1 MEQEQQGGAGPSDAV
16 GSGEV
21 KDRLDAVN
29 QEPESII
36 SVSAGPNEAQIPLY
50 QDYASALTAYNEID
64 PADAALKEAAYG
76 AVKSAFGALAAP
88 LKHTQDRLWDLPAA
102 TASRHGHRGQE
113 VGARE
118 D

>member
-1 MEQEQQGGAGPSDAV
+1 MGWT
-16 GSGEV
+16 
-21 KDRLDAVN
+21 
-29 QEPESII
+29 
-36 SVSAGPNEAQIPLY
+36 NEAQIPLY

-76 AVKSAFGALAAP
+76 AVMSAFDALAAP
-88 LKHTQDRLWDLPAA
+88 LNHTQDILWDLPAA

-113 VGARE
+113 LGARK